1 MDDAA
6 ATSTRGFRIA
16 GMGGVSR
23 LASAAALLVLLALL
37 PAFAA
42 RNLIQDLIF
51 LFYMLALA
59 QCWNLLAGY
68 AGLISVGQQ
77 AFVGLGGYLLFA
89 LTLIGGLNPLLA
101 IPLAGVASALFA
113 IPTALIVF
121 RLRGAYFAIGT
132 WVVAEVYRLVFAQF
146 KPLGGGTGTSLTPS
160 VTSSVPGIEW
170 VKTLLDVRTP
180 AARDIVSYW
189 VALTLMAATFAAVY
203 FILRSRRGLAL
214 GAIRDHETAAAGL
227 GVDIYR
233 IKLAVYVATS
243 AMTGMIGAL
252 IYLQKARISPDAAF
266 SVLDWTANVIFIVVI
281 GGIGAMEGP
290 VIGAIIFYLMQRYL
304 ADFGASYL
312 VLLGALGILIML
324 FAPKGLWGLFAERY
338 DVTLF
343 STRRR
348 LVVIT
353 KEDDAAHA
361 G

>member
-1 MDDAA
+1 MDEAA
-6 ATSTRGFRIA
+6 ARPIFRIA
-16 GMGGVSR
+16 SAGGVSR
-23 LASAAALLVLLALL
+23 PAAWAALLVLLALVLL

-42 RNLIQDLIF
+42 RNLIQDMIF

-101 IPLAGVASALFA
+101 IPLAGLVSALFA
-113 IPTALIVF
+113 LPTALVVF

-170 VKTLLDVRTP
+170 VKTLLDMRTP

-189 VALTLMAATFAAVY
+189 VALALMAATLAAVY
-203 FILRSRRGLAL
+203 SILRSRRGLAL
-214 GAIRDHETAAAGL
+214 GAIRDHEAAAASL

-233 IKLAVYVATS
+233 VKLAVYVATS

-281 GGIGAMEGP
+281 GGIGTMEGP
-290 VIGAIIFYLMQRYL
+290 VIGAIVFYLMQRYL

-312 VLLGALGILIML
+312 VLLGTLGILIML
-324 FAPKGLWGLFAERY
+324 FAPKGLWGLLAERY

-343 STRRR
+343 SARRR
-348 LVVIT
+348 LVVSARENDRMLT
-353 KEDDAAHA
+353 